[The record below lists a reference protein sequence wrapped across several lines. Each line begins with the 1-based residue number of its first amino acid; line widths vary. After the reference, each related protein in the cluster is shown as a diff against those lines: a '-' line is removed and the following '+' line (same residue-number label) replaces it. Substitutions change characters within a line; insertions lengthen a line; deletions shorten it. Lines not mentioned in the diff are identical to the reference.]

1 MLDTQTIEIDQ
12 DTGMPIEVH
21 AKRGRKSKEEELES
35 MVQEIAARA
44 SSAAINAV
52 IGQTTERLKQIED
65 QAKLAITPR
74 HVCLHVKI
82 NETPIAKLSY
92 EAHELL
98 PKLIT
103 LAKLGENILLV
114 GPAGC
119 GKTTLAHQLAE
130 ALTYNFAHLCCS
142 AGMSESYLAGRYL
155 PTGEFKEA
163 EFSRMYREGGV
174 FLLDELDA
182 ADANVLLL
190 INTALANG
198 EFYNPIS
205 GKTSKRHEK
214 FVCVAG
220 ANTFGLGGTA
230 TYTGRNRLDAATLD
244 RFVPFKI
251 EYNKELEK
259 KLCPE
264 EKILEAFHRAREKLN
279 ERGAQQVISTRLIA
293 RAYKMH
299 VAGFDAE
306 DIIST
311 VTVAWP
317 KGLADEIDFKSK
329 KNAAKKEGKPAKPT
343 ADEPFPF

>member
-1 MLDTQTIEIDQ
+1 MLDTATIEIDQ
-12 DTGMPIEVH
+12 ETGMPVEAH
-21 AKRGRKSKEEELES
+21 AKRGRKSKEEELET
-35 MVQEIAARA
+35 MVQEIASRA
-44 SSAAINAV
+44 SSAAIKAV
-52 IGQTTERLKQIED
+52 MGETMEELEKIKRS
-65 QAKLAITPR
+65 AKEMITPK

-82 NETPIAKLSY
+82 NETPIAKLTH
-92 EAHELL
+92 EAHALL
-98 PKLIT
+98 PKLVT
-103 LAKLGENILLV
+103 LSKLKENILLV

-119 GKTTLAHQLAE
+119 GKTTLAHQVAE
-130 ALTYNFAHLCCS
+130 ALGSPFAHLCCS

-190 INTALANG
+190 VNTALANG

-205 GKTSKRHEK
+205 GKTAKRHEQ
-214 FVCVAG
+214 FVCIAG
-220 ANTFGLGGTA
+220 ANTFGLGGNA

-251 EYNKELEK
+251 EYNKELEA

-264 EKILEAFHRAREKLN
+264 EKILAAFHEAREKLN

-299 VAGFDAE
+299 LAGFDAD

-311 VTVAWP
+311 ITVSWP
-317 KGLADEIDFKSK
+317 KGLADEIGFKPK
-329 KNAAKKEGKPAKPT
+329 KAVKKEKEIAKPT